1 MNAHNLPCP
10 CHVVCETLDDAL
22 WLRKY
27 VNDTYSEEDWIDAL
41 ESNRTD
47 DGFLVSFG
55 SDGEIEYWEGYFVH
69 CTYDHPL
76 IFCGALIEQED
87 VKSVGEFADVD
98 LENLLTNADFVSTY
112 GRAKSNE

>member
-10 CHVVCETLDDAL
+10 CHVVCKTLDEAL

-27 VNDTYSEEDWIDAL
+27 VNDTYSEKSWVDAL

-47 DGFLVSFG
+47 DGFLISFG
-55 SDGEIEYWEGYFVH
+55 SDGEIESWEGHFAHWLY
-69 CTYDHPL
+69 YHPL
-76 IFCGALIEQED
+76 IFCRDLIEQED
-87 VKSVGEFADVD
+87 AKSVGEFADND
-98 LENLLTNADFVSTY
+98 LETLLTNADFVSTY